1 LSLVV
6 ISMASRFRLCAR
18 GPVLWGPMQI
28 LTDGVDRVP
37 KGVATAVS
45 VGAYDGIHQG
55 HRTVLSTLSNLAI
68 DRGLAA
74 AVVTFDRHPAAV
86 LRPES
91 APLLLTDHEQRI
103 DLFTDIGIEYLYLL
117 QFNEQRAATSDR
129 EFVADVLVDRM
140 NTKLIVVGSNFH
152 FGKARSG
159 SVDSLREFGTEMGF
173 EVIGLDLFAED
184 DAVEPVS
191 STAIRRALAGG
202 DIAAANAMLGRPYEV
217 RGDVV
222 QGDQRGRTIGFP
234 TANIIYEAGRAWPA
248 QGVYAAWATLPD
260 GRRVPAAIN
269 IGLRPT
275 FHQHAEQPLLE
286 AHLID
291 FDQDLYGQN
300 LRIEFVDFLR
310 SERRFAGIDEI
321 SEQLKKDVDNARTVL
336 RAYQRG

>member
-1 LSLVV
+1 V
-6 ISMASRFRLCAR
+6 SRFRLCAR

-37 KGVATAVS
+37 EGVATAVS
-45 VGAYDGIHQG
+45 VGAYDGIHRG
-55 HRTVLSTLSNLAI
+55 HRTVLSTLSKLAA
-68 DRGLAA
+68 DRGLAPG
-74 AVVTFDRHPAAV
+74 VVTFDKHPAAV
-86 LRPES
+86 LRPEN
-91 APLLLTDHEQRI
+91 APLLLTDPGQRI
-103 DLFTDIGIEYLYLL
+103 DLFADIGIDYLYLL
-117 QFNEQRAATSDR
+117 QFSKQRAATSDR

-159 SVDSLREFGTEMGF
+159 SVDSLREFGDEMGF

-202 DIAAANAMLGRPYEV
+202 DIGAANTMLGRPYEV

-234 TANIIYEAGRAWPA
+234 TANIAYEAGRAWPA

-269 IGLRPT
+269 VGMRPT

-300 LRIEFVDFLR
+300 LRIEFVDLLR

-321 SEQLKKDVDNARTVL
+321 SEQLKKDVENARTVL
-336 RAYQRG
+336 SAKQRS

>member
-1 LSLVV
+1 
-6 ISMASRFRLCAR
+6 
-18 GPVLWGPMQI
+18 MQI

-202 DIAAANAMLGRPYEV
+202 DITAAELLASRPPTSSTRLAELGRPRV
-217 RGDVV
+217 STP
-222 QGDQRGRTIGFP
+222 RGRRCQTG
-234 TANIIYEAGRAWPA
+234 AGCL
-248 QGVYAAWATLPD
+248 LPSTSD
-260 GRRVPAAIN
+260 CG
-269 IGLRPT
+269 
-275 FHQHAEQPLLE
+275 QPFISMPSNRCSKLTSSTSIRISTDRTCVSSS
-286 AHLID
+286 LISCVVN
-291 FDQDLYGQN
+291 G
-300 LRIEFVDFLR
+300 
-310 SERRFAGIDEI
+310 
-321 SEQLKKDVDNARTVL
+321 VL
-336 RAYQRG
+336 RASTKFLSS

>member
-1 LSLVV
+1 
-6 ISMASRFRLCAR
+6 
-18 GPVLWGPMQI
+18 MQI

-202 DIAAANAMLGRPYEV
+202 DIAAAN
-217 RGDVV
+217 
-222 QGDQRGRTIGFP
+222 GRTIGFP

-336 RAYQRG
+336 SAYQRG

>member
-1 LSLVV
+1 MVF
-6 ISMASRFRLCAR
+6 A
-18 GPVLWGPMQI
+18 PVPILLPVMQI

-37 KGVATAVS
+37 EGVATAVS

-55 HRTVLSTLSNLAI
+55 HRTVLGTLSTLAAE
-68 DRGLAA
+68 RGLAPG
-74 AVVTFDRHPAAV
+74 VVTFDQHPAAV
-86 LRPES
+86 LRPEN

-103 DLFTDIGIEYLYLL
+103 DLFTEIGMDYLYLL
-117 QFNEQRAATSDR
+117 QFNQQRAATSDR
-129 EFVADVLVDRM
+129 DFVADVLVDRM

-159 SVDSLREFGTEMGF
+159 SVDSLRDFGDEMGF
-173 EVIGLDLFAED
+173 EVIGLDLFSED

-202 DIAAANAMLGRPYEV
+202 DIAGANAMLGRSYEV
-217 RGDVV
+217 RGEVI

-234 TANIIYEAGRAWPA
+234 TANVAFKAGQAWPA

-260 GRRVPAAIN
+260 GRRLPAAVN
-269 IGLRPT
+269 IGMRPT

-291 FDQDLYGQN
+291 FDEDLYGQK
-300 LRIEFVDFLR
+300 LRVEFVDFLR

-321 SEQLKKDVDNARTVL
+321 AEQLKKDVDNARTVL
-336 RAYQRG
+336 SG